1 MAQVWSMRKKQ
12 GDITY
17 SMAQEIVVSEMFIIS
32 PGNWIQLERT
42 PQSQEVDTLEY
53 GPFNQPITWHI
64 EAENNNNL
72 L

>member
-1 MAQVWSMRKKQ
+1 
-12 GDITY
+12 
-17 SMAQEIVVSEMFIIS
+17 MAQEIVVSEMFIIS